1 MNAQVSAIL
10 ETFFL
15 GGGTKKKA
23 QKKMSLFMCS
33 FCKASCKL
41 NKAVIYNV
49 SGFFNVFFS
58 SSWEHR

>member
-10 ETFFL
+10 EIFVE
-15 GGGTKKKA
+15 GGDKKKA

-49 SGFFNVFFS
+49 SGFFNIFS

>member
-10 ETFFL
+10 ETFVE
-15 GGGTKKKA
+15 GKKKKRK

-49 SGFFNVFFS
+49 SFFLIYFFS